1 MRYKLSG
8 FTLIEVLIA
17 MLLFVIAAAGLLTLF
32 PVAHRT
38 ERESVQETRASLIA
52 SGIME
57 SLGPTD
63 QTENAKIPCG
73 VSHGSTIW
81 EPVDPSAR
89 SSHTLLYNSACQ
101 PIRPVDAEDTASGVT
116 EPDAV
121 AVATLDLEPL
131 ASMPHLTRAEVS
143 VASPASAPAPR
154 RVIHRYVTLLFV
166 P

>member
-1 MRYKLSG
+1 MSGKHAG

-32 PVAHRT
+32 PVTHRT
-38 ERESVQETRASLIA
+38 EQDSVQETRASLIA

-63 QTENAKIPCG
+63 QSANAKIPCG
-73 VSHGSTIW
+73 VSSGSTIW

-89 SSHTLLYNSACQ
+89 SSHTLFYNSACQ
-101 PIRPVDAEDTASGVT
+101 PIRPVDAEDAVSGVT

-121 AVATLDLEPL
+121 AVATLVLEPMT
-131 ASMPHLTRAEVS
+131 SMPHLTKAEVS